1 LRVVLQVALLTKV
14 AVAVAVEALEDL
26 EQVI

>member
-1 LRVVLQVALLTKV
+1 LRVVVQVALLTKV
-14 AVAVAVEALEDL
+14 AVAVAVAAPEDL

>member
-14 AVAVAVEALEDL
+14 AGVVAVAALEDL